1 MKHIEQTVMALLHNK
16 ARVAIKIVSPT
27 HVVRACIRR
36 YRGKVTHKGTIDIAL
51 KVGRP
56 NHQERQFIKVC
67 VKAKE
72 PFPVKKIRLIR
83 PAA

>member
-16 ARVAIKIVSPT
+16 ARVAIKFVSDKR
-27 HVVRACIRR
+27 VVRACIRR
-36 YRGKVTHKGTIDIAL
+36 YRGKVNHKGTLDIAL
-51 KVGRP
+51 KIGKP
-56 NHQERQFIKVC
+56 NHQERKFIKDC
-67 VKAKE
+67 VKAKV